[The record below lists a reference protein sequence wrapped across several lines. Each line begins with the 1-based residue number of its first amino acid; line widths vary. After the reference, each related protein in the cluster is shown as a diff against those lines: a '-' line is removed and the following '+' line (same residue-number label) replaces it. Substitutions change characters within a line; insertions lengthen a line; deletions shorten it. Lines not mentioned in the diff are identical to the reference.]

1 MYADNGKMTENPAAC
16 IRVSQVASC
25 EKFEK
30 EVFSFSEFR
39 ELRKLK
45 CANKRKTVQ

>member
-1 MYADNGKMTENPAAC
+1 MLADSGKMTEIPAAC

-30 EVFSFSEFR
+30 DVFSFSELR
-39 ELRKLK
+39 ELRKSK